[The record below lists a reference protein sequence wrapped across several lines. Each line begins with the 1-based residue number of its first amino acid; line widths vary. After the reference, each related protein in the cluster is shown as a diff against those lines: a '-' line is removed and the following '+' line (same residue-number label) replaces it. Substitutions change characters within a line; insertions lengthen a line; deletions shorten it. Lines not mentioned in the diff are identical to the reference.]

1 MQLVTFK
8 TSYVISR
15 YDDLIREH
23 RREYLKEIEKLI
35 SALMNYK
42 EPISWFNQIYNKIFK
57 IEEKSVDKS
66 WIRILERSLCE
77 DYNFEPLKQY
87 RITMNDLYY
96 TCLVSGSFGYIIH
109 HIIEQQSLIKNLIKE
124 KQGLIRSEFPTVQV
138 DQDEIKR
145 LRLHE

>member
-15 YDDLIREH
+15 YDDLIQEH
-23 RREYLKEIEKLI
+23 RKEYLKEVEKLI

-66 WIRILERSLCE
+66 WVRILERSLCE
-77 DYNFEPLKQY
+77 EYKFESMKQY
-87 RITMNDLYY
+87 IIILNDFYY
-96 TCLVSGSFGYIIH
+96 TCLVSGSFGYIVQ
-109 HIIEQQSLIKNLIKE
+109 HIIEQQSYIKNLIRE
-124 KQGLIRSEFPTVQV
+124 KHGLIKSEFSTVQV
-138 DQDEIKR
+138 DQDEIRR